1 MSLFERAG
9 FEWRETF
16 FVLFDE
22 ANRPNAQAIQQTLEN
37 LGDRMKIGEL
47 RTNDEGIVE
56 AVTVLAP
63 DDFAGM
69 DLVFMSGDDVTEQL
83 PELISELNDNAYSAD
98 EKQQVQDLA
107 NCTAR
112 LDILHFEE
120 HSFTADPDGAE
131 ADYMDPGGLLI
142 VLQRMAELCKGTVV
156 DPQTSSVM

>member
-16 FVLFDE
+16 FVLFDV
-22 ANRPNAQAIQQTLEN
+22 ANRPSAEAIQETLTN

-47 RTNDEGIVE
+47 RADEAGNVE

-69 DLVFMSGDDVTEQL
+69 DLVFITGDDVTEQL
-83 PELISELNDNAYSAD
+83 PELIRELEENAYSAD
-98 EKQQVQDLA
+98 EKQLVQDLG

-142 VLQRMAELCKGTVV
+142 VLQRMAELCQGTVV